1 MRIIAAAAANTRPGG
16 IPLNH
21 AALIVVTARV
31 SSPQEAEQAVRR
43 ALRLSS
49 LASSGGAV
57 LLLCALDDA
66 PARVMPQ
73 DAPILRLLQSGIQS
87 AAARGTGRLELL
99 ALSREWDDAA
109 RAFVS
114 PLCPAR
120 LAARLLLGLEPGVSF
135 AAATVSPA
143 SLRGAF
149 ERILIT
155 DSDLAPVPGA
165 LTPLAHAARLSPDG
179 LARAGVLPCPGWPE
193 PLLSRLERAG
203 FALSPVRE
211 TVSHALAREGMALTA
226 GGPLLLERRAF
237 AAASDSALPE
247 RCVLC
252 DHAFFVRRQS
262 LVTDAL
268 LARER
273 RAQALAFTGIKSLRD
288 VLSPQALSA
297 LVSPLRLLGLLLSA
311 AWGIPL
317 LALAAIVMPE
327 GYALAH
333 PRLLPGALVRLSL
346 IPADAL
352 GALDALARRLLA
364 RSRFF
369 RIELPDSAFGARACT
384 LWGAALLALAV
395 VSARALV
402 PLSFVSLLWLCAPL
416 VYPALS
422 SPPRERIP
430 LSPEEREEL
439 LSLARTAF
447 LRLPAH
453 SRDDA
458 PPFSMLAACAGCMLG
473 LLEPDEAARRVQAL
487 LPLPNDAPLSA
498 AQQAALLVSAQYLR
512 ERMSGCD
519 AALRPLP
526 ALLDNSVRACPPP
539 DDRSPLSTL
548 LCAARGQAAPN
559 AALIDP
565 GSSSPADALF
575 LPAALIPCPPDSAL
589 EPLFR
594 PHTYLARQEEG
605 NKQGGEA
612 DSALRFLALASAAL
626 DAPFVP
632 LLSRS
637 PLAEPALP
645 LLAMIGRAPVER
657 LSSR

>member
-1 MRIIAAAAANTRPGG
+1 M
-16 IPLNH
+16 NH

-31 SSPQEAEQAVRR
+31 SSPQEAAQTVRR
-43 ALRLSS
+43 VLRLSS
-49 LASSGGAV
+49 LASGGGAV
-57 LLLCALDDA
+57 LLLCALGDA

-73 DAPILRLLQSGIQS
+73 DMDILRLLQSGISS
-87 AAARGTGRLELL
+87 AAARGAGRIELL
-99 ALSREWDDAA
+99 AVSRAWDDAA

-114 PLCPAR
+114 PLRPAC
-120 LAARLLLGLEPGVSF
+120 LAARLLLGQEPGVSF

-149 ERILIT
+149 ERILIM
-155 DSDLAPVPGA
+155 SSELAPVPGA
-165 LTPLAHAARLSPDG
+165 TVRLAHAARRSPDG
-179 LARAGVLPCPGWPE
+179 LARAGVLPHPGWPE

-203 FALSPVRE
+203 FSLSPVRE
-211 TVSHALAREGMALTA
+211 TVSHALAREGLALTA
-226 GGPLLLERRAF
+226 EGPLLLERRAF
-237 AAASDSALPE
+237 AAASADALPE
-247 RCVLC
+247 RCPLC
-252 DHAFFVRRQS
+252 DRAFFVRRQALS
-262 LVTDAL
+262 TEAL
-268 LARER
+268 LSRER
-273 RAQALAFTGIKSLRD
+273 CAQALAFAALQDPRDLLLLR
-288 VLSPQALSA
+288 SLSA

-317 LALAAIVMPE
+317 LALFSIVVPE

-333 PRLLPGALVRLSL
+333 PRLLPGALARLSL
-346 IPADAL
+346 LPADAL

-369 RIELPDSAFGARACT
+369 RIELPESAFGPRACT
-384 LWGAALLALAV
+384 LWGAALLVLAV

-402 PLSFVSLLWLCAPL
+402 PLSVVALLWLCAPL

-422 SPPRERIP
+422 LPPRERIP
-430 LSPEEREEL
+430 LSPEEQEEL

-458 PPFSMLAACAGCMLG
+458 PPFCMLAACAGCMLG

-487 LPLPNDAPLSA
+487 LPLLTDAPLPA
-498 AQQAALLVSAQYLR
+498 AQQAALLVCAQYLR
-512 ERMSGCD
+512 ERMADCD

-526 ALLDNSVRACPPP
+526 AMLDNAVRACPAP
-539 DDRSPLSTL
+539 DGYSPLSSL
-548 LCAARGQAAPN
+548 LHAARAHSAPN
-559 AALIDP
+559 AALIEP
-565 GSSSPADALF
+565 GSGTPEDALF
-575 LPAALIPCPPDSAL
+575 LPAALSVCPPGGAM
-589 EPLFR
+589 EPLIR
-594 PHTYLARQEEG
+594 PHTFLTRQSEEHE
-605 NKQGGEA
+605 QGGEA
-612 DSALRFLALASAAL
+612 DSVLRFLALASSAL
-626 DAPFVP
+626 HAPFAS

-645 LLAMIGRAPVER
+645 LLALIGRVPMER